1 MKYGSIGFDSLC
13 RDKAGW
19 LLHFYA
25 ETLKT
30 TSSPSSLPFSA
41 ILLFLRLK
49 HCNQITIILLYTL
62 HFQIVHYIKHEYR
75 VDFRCPVILP
85 QVKKVRRAK
94 HYSSPMKTS
103 DLIVE
108 HNLQLSDILYFHLFT
123 LQRLH
128 HNFWSDTVM
137 KPDKR
142 QRSKQRCQDLGWKVH
157 DRAKSFVFQSYTMH
171 ELRNQYLVRSSVQS
185 KQLVCY
191 VHCQGQK

>member
-30 TSSPSSLPFSA
+30 TSSPSSLPLSA

-49 HCNQITIILLYTL
+49 HCNQITIILFYTL
-62 HFQIVHYIKHEYR
+62 HFQIVHYIIKHEYR
-75 VDFRCPVILP
+75 VDFRCPVILT
-85 QVKKVRRAK
+85 QVKN
-94 HYSSPMKTS
+94 S

-108 HNLQLSDILYFHLFT
+108 HNLQLNDILYFHLFT

-171 ELRNQYLVRSSVQS
+171 ELRNQHLVRSSVQS